1 MASKAEIDEL
11 RRDIAEYDNTAESLY
26 TDEYLSAMLDSN
38 GHNAAAS
45 KVWGQKAAALA
56 HLVNTSEGGSTR
68 ANGELY
74 KNALAMEARWRVP
87 APDAVTPATR
97 RSTTRRAERR

>member
-1 MASKAEIDEL
+1 MASKEQIAEL
-11 RRDIAEYDNTAESLY
+11 RRDIAEFENNSDSLY
-26 TDEYLSAMLDSN
+26 TDEYLSALIDSN
-38 GHNAAAS
+38 GYNTAAS

-87 APDAVTPATR
+87 AVDPVSPASR